1 MKYINFGKT
10 PTLSQRLGY
19 TRSMAAA
26 IPVGRVGALAVAL
39 GIGAA
44 VTTGYGCPQAWADT
58 TGSSTSSSSSSSGS
72 DTSSAKSTEASDKT
86 STGVQGANAVASEAT
101 SASSSGATTS
111 HSSTQSSEPPG
122 GDTDESE
129 GQTSAPEEPTSVPT
143 PPSTTDNG
151 NSIGTTKPPAKPD
164 HASESGKHSNPSA
177 AAEATSPAD
186 PPASTVHAT
195 QIKANAA
202 PTTVADSA
210 TVAAD
215 LPTEP
220 TATTPTAEAPVD
232 DTPTVTADP
241 PAAHTTPAT
250 AVAGIVANVVKTV
263 LSPFTATGA
272 PGAPAQSPM
281 TWTLLAFARRE
292 LETIFTPPKPSVE
305 SAPPVTTGLTVNTN
319 AAAAAPNAA
328 VAPTATASV
337 DIPPLT
343 EAEYNARFSG
353 APGLVDGLVIS
364 AARVITSVLGVFGIQ
379 LSPAGIGSLLAS
391 ETPPWYLTLGL
402 NVQKTEI
409 DGMPVYTLS
418 SAHPSGEYVVG
429 IHGGAFTVQP
439 TLLHWLAYSSM
450 VRDTG
455 ATVVVPMYPLA
466 NEEGT
471 GGTAGTVIPQMADFI
486 SSLVEEHG
494 SQAVSV
500 YGDSAGGGIA
510 LASVQELVRRGA
522 ATPGHMVLL
531 SPVLDLT
538 MSNPNI
544 ALVKDPVLRSD
555 PTIGPMWAGGLSL
568 TDSLVSPIYG
578 SLDGLPPTWVYAGS
592 AEVLGPDVLRLQDM
606 AIEQGADFGFTLRS
620 GQIHDWALP
629 FLPDGQSV
637 KPDIYQ
643 QLGLLGAD
651 KAAVVQPVAATEA
664 ATFTGQPSLVAR
676 LFVTALRVVNPI
688 LRALG
693 IELTGTSASIP
704 FISDGNPPFFLTSGL
719 EATSTE
725 YDGWKVWTLTPANP
739 TGKVVVAVHGGAF
752 ISQVNV
758 FQWWT
763 YTDMARQTGAT
774 VVVPLY
780 PLANKEG
787 TGGTAKTVI
796 PTMADFIADQVGT
809 HGKDNVSVLGDSVGG
824 TIGLTA
830 TQELVRRC
838 NGDETC
844 LAQTLPGSMVL
855 ISPFVDLSMGNPNI
869 ANVDDPLL
877 NAKTS
882 AQYAKLW
889 AAGLGTPEDPDGTK
903 NPLASPLFGSLE
915 DLPPIT
921 VYGGSLDMRT
931 PDVLVLQQKAASTPG
946 ADFTF
951 ELRNGEIH
959 DWIIFAFLP
968 DATRERPGLYD
979 HLGITNG
986 D

>member
-1 MKYINFGKT
+1 
-10 PTLSQRLGY
+10 
-19 TRSMAAA
+19 
-26 IPVGRVGALAVAL
+26 
-39 GIGAA
+39 
-44 VTTGYGCPQAWADT
+44 
-58 TGSSTSSSSSSSGS
+58 
-72 DTSSAKSTEASDKT
+72 
-86 STGVQGANAVASEAT
+86 
-101 SASSSGATTS
+101 
-111 HSSTQSSEPPG
+111 
-122 GDTDESE
+122 
-129 GQTSAPEEPTSVPT
+129 
-143 PPSTTDNG
+143 
-151 NSIGTTKPPAKPD
+151 
-164 HASESGKHSNPSA
+164 
-177 AAEATSPAD
+177 
-186 PPASTVHAT
+186 
-195 QIKANAA
+195 
-202 PTTVADSA
+202 
-210 TVAAD
+210 
-215 LPTEP
+215 
-220 TATTPTAEAPVD
+220 
-232 DTPTVTADP
+232 
-241 PAAHTTPAT
+241 
-250 AVAGIVANVVKTV
+250 V
-263 LSPFTATGA
+263 LSPFTATGV

-281 TWTLLAFARRE
+281 AWTLLAFARRE
-292 LETIFTPPKPSVE
+292 LETIFTPPEPAVE
-305 SAPPVTTGLTVNTN
+305 SATAAPTTGLSVNTAN
-319 AAAAAPNAA
+319 IAIS
-328 VAPTATASV
+328 TV

-353 APGLVDGLVIS
+353 GPGLVDGLVIT
-364 AARVITSVLGVFGIQ
+364 AATVVTKVLGAFGVQ

-391 ETPPWYLTLGL
+391 ETPPWYLTLGMK
-402 NVQKTEI
+402 VEKTEF

-455 ATVVVPMYPLA
+455 ATVVVPMYALA
-466 NEEGT
+466 NTEGT

-486 SSLVEEHG
+486 SGLVEEHG
-494 SQAVSV
+494 AQNVSV
-500 YGDSAGGGIA
+500 HGDSAGGAIA
-510 LASVQELVRRGA
+510 LAAMQEIVRRGDT
-522 ATPGHMVLL
+522 TPGHMVLL

-555 PTIGPMWAGGLSL
+555 PTIGPMWAGGLDL
-568 TDSLVSPIYG
+568 TDPLVSPIYG

-592 AEVLGPDVLRLQDM
+592 AEVLGPDVIRLQDM
-606 AIEQGADFGFTLRS
+606 AIEQGADFGFTLRR

-629 FLPDGQSV
+629 LLPDGQAV

-643 QLGLLGAD
+643 QLGLLSDD
-651 KAAVVQPVAATEA
+651 KTTIAQPVAAAEP

-688 LRALG
+688 LRTLG

-704 FISDGNPPFFLTSGL
+704 FISDGKPPFFLTPGL
-719 EATSTE
+719 KATSTE

-739 TGKVVVAVHGGAF
+739 TGEVVVGVHGGAF

-763 YTDMARQTGAT
+763 YTEMARQTGAT

-780 PLANKEG
+780 PLAKADG

-796 PTMADFIADQVGT
+796 PTMADFIADQVAA

-824 TIGLTA
+824 TIGLA
-830 TQELVRRC
+830 AAQELVRRC

-855 ISPFVDLSMGNPNI
+855 ISPFLDLSMSNTDN

-877 NAKTS
+877 SAETS

-889 AAGLGTPEDPDGTK
+889 AAGLGTPDDPDGTK

-931 PDVLVLQQKAASTPG
+931 PDVLVLQQKAVSTPG

-951 ELRNGEIH
+951 ELRKGEIH

-968 DATRERPGLYD
+968 DAIRELPGMYG
-979 HLGITNG
+979 HLGIAG
-986 D
+986 SD